1 MKLIVGLGNPGREYG
16 QHRHN
21 IGFRCVNYF
30 ARKHGLE
37 FNKRQSRSQIARGT
51 VAGEGVMLAKPQTFM
66 NLSGRAVAPLIQQL
80 MIPLDDMVVIYDDLD
95 LPLGRIRIREK
106 GSAGGHRGI
115 QSIIDSLSSQD
126 FPRIRVGLGRPPE
139 VRSEDEVAAYVLN
152 EFTSNEQP
160 LVTEAVTRVAEAL
173 EVLLSRG
180 IAEAMNQFNQKME

>member
-37 FNKRQSRSQIARGT
+37 FNKRQSRSQIARGR
-51 VAGEGVMLAKPQTFM
+51 VAGEGVVLAKPQTFM

-80 MIPLDDMVVIYDDLD
+80 MIPLNDMVVIYDDLD
-95 LPLGRIRIREK
+95 LPLSRIRIREK

-115 QSIIDSLSSQD
+115 QSIIDSLGSQD